1 MEIGSSFI
9 FLQSLGILALC
20 TLFAAIIIE
29 RRAENRMGQLRLSG
43 PFFKPKDGLVLGL
56 VFGSTCAV
64 LILSAHQTGAGSVV
78 DARAAPAILSGILG
92 GPIAGLVAAL
102 VGGLAR
108 YYVGGP
114 FALGGSLSIG
124 AYAVAG
130 MFLGRMFRLN
140 ILDDSVNAMPKIIL
154 VAIICT
160 VLIIPAFFVDQP
172 FDVSFPA
179 FRTVF
184 PVLLLQNIFGTAL
197 LGGTLLM
204 VFRSIQNRKRLLTAI
219 EALPEAFV
227 IYDADDRL
235 IICNKRYREVYG
247 NSAASMQRGMKFED
261 ILRFGLA
268 NGQYLDAIG
277 REEEWLAERL
287 ERHRNPTGPVEQS
300 LPGNEFVQVHEVRT
314 DDGETVGFRTNIT
327 LLKRQQQ
334 RLEQQAASLREK
346 AEELSLAKQN
356 SDIASRTDEL
366 TGLGNRR
373 GLNQKLV
380 ELADQMTPD
389 MELCVLL
396 IDLDHFNAINDLS
409 GHVGGDHVLN
419 NVARILRECAPPDA
433 YIARSGSDEFI
444 IVMLREKDD
453 GTATT
458 TAQAVID
465 ACSEPFLFN
474 GKELRYGAS
483 IGIAIT
489 QNAGCSSLIENADIA
504 LRSAKRA
511 GRRQY
516 QLFSPELR
524 KEAEHKKWMVDELSK
539 AIAEGAIL
547 PHFQPQVSTAGYELA
562 GVEALARWHH
572 PTKGWIPPDV
582 FIPLAEEFGLLP
594 QIERIITRDS
604 IMMVQRLKADGIDI
618 PKLSINVSI
627 RAFESTAALGTLDE
641 LKPWPCRVAFELL
654 ETVDYTYDYKQLG
667 PIIQRIRE
675 GGVEIELDDFG
686 SGHASLTTLLKLRPD
701 RIKLDRQLVASL
713 DSRDIVVNPLVK
725 SITEMCLRLKIPM
738 TAEGVEKENQ
748 VLALAALGCDAF
760 QGFIFA
766 PALPE
771 QDLRDWILDLKQK
784 GLSIR

>member
-1 MEIGSSFI
+1 M
-9 FLQSLGILALC
+9 GILALC
-20 TLFAAIIIE
+20 TLFAVIIIE
-29 RRAENRMGQLRLSG
+29 RRAENRLGQMRLSG
-43 PFFKPKDGLVLGL
+43 PFLKPKDGLVLGL

-64 LILSAHQTGAGSVV
+64 LVLSAHQTGAGSVV

-92 GPIAGLVAAL
+92 GPVAGLVAAL

-114 FALGGSLSIG
+114 FAVGGSLSIG
-124 AYAVAG
+124 AYALAG
-130 MFLGRMFRLN
+130 FFLGRLFKLN
-140 ILDDSVNAMPKIIL
+140 MLDDSLAAMPKVIL
-154 VAIICT
+154 IAIICT
-160 VLIIPAFFVDQP
+160 VLITPAFFVDQP
-172 FDVSFPA
+172 FDVAFPA
-179 FRTVF
+179 FKTVF
-184 PVLLLQNIFGTAL
+184 PILVLQNIFGTAL
-197 LGGTLLM
+197 LGGTLLLL
-204 VFRSIQNRKRLLTAI
+204 FRSIQNRKRLLHAI

-235 IICNKRYREVYG
+235 VICNKRYREVYG
-247 NSAASMQRGMKFED
+247 NSAASMQQGMKFET

-268 NGQYLDAIG
+268 NGQYLDGIG

-300 LPGNEFVQVHEVRT
+300 LPNNEFVQVHEVRT

-334 RLEQQAASLREK
+334 RLEHQAASLREK
-346 AEELSLAKQN
+346 AEELSLAKQQ

-373 GLNQKLV
+373 GLNRKLV
-380 ELADQMTPD
+380 EFADRLTPD
-389 MELCVLL
+389 KELCVLL
-396 IDLDHFNAINDLS
+396 IDLDHFNAINDLF

-419 NVARILRECAPPDA
+419 NVARILEQSAPPDA
-433 YIARSGSDEFI
+433 YVARSGSDEFI
-444 IVMLREKDD
+444 IAMLREKDD
-453 GTATT
+453 GVAAQ
-458 TAQAVID
+458 TAQAIID
-465 ACSEPFLFN
+465 ACDKPFVYE

-483 IGIAIT
+483 IGITIT
-489 QNAGCSSLIENADIA
+489 QNPGCTSLIENADIA
-504 LRSAKRA
+504 LRSAKRS

-516 QLFSPELR
+516 RLFSQELR
-524 KEAEHKKWMVDELSK
+524 SEAEHKKWMVDELSK

-547 PHFQPQVSTAGYELA
+547 PHFQPQVSSANYGLV

-582 FIPLAEEFGLLP
+582 FIPLAEEFGLLAR
-594 QIERIITRDS
+594 IERIIARDS

-618 PKLSINVSI
+618 PKLSINVSV
-627 RAFESTAALGTLDE
+627 RAFETTAALGTLEE
-641 LKPWPCRVAFELL
+641 LKPWPCRIAFELL

-667 PIIQRIRE
+667 PLIQKIRA

-686 SGHASLTTLLKLRPD
+686 SGHASLTTLLNLRPD
-701 RIKLDRQLVASL
+701 RIKLDRMLVASL
-713 DSRDIVVNPLVK
+713 DSHDIGVNPLVR

-748 VLALAALGCDAF
+748 ALALAALGCDAF

-771 QDLRDWILDLKQK
+771 QDLRDWITNMKTN